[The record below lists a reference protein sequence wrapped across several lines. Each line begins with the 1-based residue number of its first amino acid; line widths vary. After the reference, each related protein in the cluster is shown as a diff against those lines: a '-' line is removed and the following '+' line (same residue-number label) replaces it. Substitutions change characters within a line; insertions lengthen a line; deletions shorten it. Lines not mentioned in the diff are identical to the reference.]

1 MKMAMNSVILTLSI
15 VVLTARLGIAQ
26 TNEVL
31 PTADEVVARMIQL
44 DARRQTQLQGYTATR
59 HYVAF
64 NKQRRAEMLVRITC
78 TKDGVKEF
86 ATLSEEGSRWIRK
99 HVLYKMLKEEAEA
112 SRRDTRS
119 STRIIPANYD
129 FQGAGQDIIDGR
141 SAYVL
146 SLIPKAE
153 NKYLIAGKIWVD
165 ATDYSIVRIE
175 GRPTRNPSF
184 WTRNVHFVHTYEK
197 VGPFWF
203 AASTHSVSE
212 IRIFG
217 PAELTIEN
225 SEYSLNPPDHP
236 TVDRN
241 HEARLSE

>member
-15 VVLTARLGIAQ
+15 VVLTARLGTAQ
-26 TNEVL
+26 TNEIL

-44 DARRQTQLQGYTATR
+44 DALRQAQLQGYTATR
-59 HYVAF
+59 HYVAV
-64 NKQRRAEMLVRITC
+64 NKQRRAEMLVRVTC

-86 ATLSEEGSRWIRK
+86 ATLSEEGSGAIRK
-99 HVLYKMLKEEAEA
+99 RVFYKMLKEEAEA

-119 STRIIPANYD
+119 STRITPANYE
-129 FQGAGQDIIDGR
+129 FQVIGKEIIDGR

-146 SLIPKAE
+146 SLAPKAE

-175 GRPTRNPSF
+175 GRPARNPSF

-217 PAELTIEN
+217 PAELTIES
-225 SEYSLNPPDHP
+225 SEYTLNPADARTP
-236 TVDRN
+236 DRN
-241 HEARLSE
+241 HEARLTQ